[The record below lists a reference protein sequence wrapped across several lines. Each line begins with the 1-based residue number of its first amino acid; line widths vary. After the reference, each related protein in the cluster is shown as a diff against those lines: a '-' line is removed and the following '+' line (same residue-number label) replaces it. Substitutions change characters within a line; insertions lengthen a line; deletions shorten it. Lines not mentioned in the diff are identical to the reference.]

1 MNGVADRKG
10 EQGEKQKEGDRAA
23 EREQQRAKTKSNR
36 MIYYT
41 ITMAFAKEVK
51 LIQYNLA
58 TAKINL

>member
-23 EREQQRAKTKSNR
+23 EREQQTAKAKSNR